1 MFQRVVHLSTVFI
14 CRYSKLLLNYNNLF
28 AHTCKM
34 AEKNHWDI
42 WTKLASQNRMCKKTL
57 SKWTYCL
64 FTSSQEP
71 CVLSISLAWQVKW
84 NASFLVSVIYFLQFP
99 LKYFVLRLQDH
110 FFYKHASS
118 WSHRICQQVTWL
130 DLCYEGYC
138 DKIILDD
145 LFPFIFILDDSS
157 QTKFSTLS
165 LRDLFE
171 WF

>member
-1 MFQRVVHLSTVFI
+1 MFQRVEHLSTVFI

-64 FTSSQEP
+64 FTSPQEP

-110 FFYKHASS
+110 FFLQTCVIVISPDLSTSYM
-118 WSHRICQQVTWL
+118 TWL
-130 DLCYEGYC
+130 VLWGLLWQNNCWW
-138 DKIILDD
+138 
-145 LFPFIFILDDSS
+145 FIYFYI
-157 QTKFSTLS
+157 
-165 LRDLFE
+165 
-171 WF
+171 